1 MTADGFTGGCAAR
14 GVFRPLRL
22 GGFHRVAGSAG
33 AHARG
38 DVMNLNSWIV
48 IVHRSALAAPLVVA
62 CGAALAQDKPTTLP
76 QINVTDSRLGGGIVG
91 ASTTVITAQDIERAP
106 EQTLPDILARE
117 AGIQT
122 SSFFGGFNA
131 AGTTVDMRGFGVT
144 GPSNTLI
151 LINGRRLNDWDLP
164 GFDLSTIARNSIE
177 RIEITRGNSGAV
189 LYGDGAIGG
198 VINIVTK
205 TGKGLPPSARI
216 EGAYGSFLTSEG
228 NFSANGSSGPFSA
241 AVSANAMSSNGY
253 RVNNNLDQKNGTA
266 DFRYATGEGSAFV
279 NIGADDQRMRLPGE
293 RRIDITAGINQYI
306 DDRRGT
312 NTPLNYADKQGVR
325 VTAGFTRM
333 LMDGIELI
341 VDGGIRRKDQQAGF
355 FQPFGEAY
363 VDTKLTTTSVTPRI
377 NVRRDVFGMPHAVI
391 AGVDVYRTVYDSDR
405 SFARSLP
412 SIHQYDATQNMLAGY
427 WQQTIG
433 VLPTTDISFGGR
445 LQRNMTKVRDLYDP
459 TVPQNI
465 SFPQGGPLDRSE
477 TNHAAHIGIEHRFS
491 DGFAVFG
498 RAARSFR
505 VPNVDERIG
514 NAPIVFPL
522 PPPTFDLKT
531 QTSRDIEG
539 GVRVRAGNLSVQSS
553 FYQMELENELH
564 LNPVTFANTNFD
576 PTRRRGVETIAT
588 LNVTDAVR
596 LKGNL
601 TYTQA
606 KFREGPFAGNFV
618 PVVSRWTGS
627 AALSW
632 DIMQKYLTLDAVV
645 RYAGKRFLDND
656 EFNRG
661 TMMIP
666 SYTVVDLRIGGEVQ
680 RFFWSFAV
688 QNLFD
693 RKYFDY
699 GLDTSFTF
707 LGTTFL
713 SYSVYPLPGRTF
725 MARAGISF

>member
-1 MTADGFTGGCAAR
+1 MTRTSRYFLTG
-14 GVFRPLRL
+14 V
-22 GGFHRVAGSAG
+22 
-33 AHARG
+33 
-38 DVMNLNSWIV
+38 
-48 IVHRSALAAPLVVA
+48 SALAA
-62 CGAALAQDKPTTLP
+62 CMGAAAIQTAQAQVQILP
-76 QINVTDSRLGGGIVG
+76 DIDVTASRLGGGITG
-91 ASTTVITAQDIERAP
+91 ASTTVISAQEIERAP

-122 SSFFGGFNA
+122 SGFFGGFNA
-131 AGTTVDMRGFGVT
+131 AGTTIDMRGFGVT

-164 GFDLSTIARNSIE
+164 GFDLTTIARNSIE

-205 TGKGLPPSARI
+205 TGTGLPPSARI
-216 EGAYGSFLTSEG
+216 EGAYGSFRTKEG
-228 NFSANGSSGPFSA
+228 NVSANGSSGPFSA
-241 AVSANAMSSNGY
+241 AISGYALSSDGY
-253 RVNNNLDQKNGTA
+253 RINNDLQQTNATG

-279 NIGADDQRMRLPGE
+279 NIGADDQRMHLPGE
-293 RRIDITAGINQYI
+293 RRIDVTTGLNQYN

-325 VTAGFTRM
+325 VTGGFTRM
-333 LMDGIELI
+333 MMDGVELI

-355 FQPFGEAY
+355 FQRFGEAY
-363 VDTKLTTTSVTPRI
+363 VDSRLTTTSVTPRLNI
-377 NVRRDVFGMPHAVI
+377 RRDVFGMPNTVI
-391 AGVDVYRTVYDSDR
+391 AGVDVYRTVYNSDR
-405 SFARSLP
+405 SFAQGLP
-412 SIHQYDATQNMLAGY
+412 LIHQYDASQNMLAGY

-445 LQRNMTKVRDLYDP
+445 LQRNATKVSDIYDP
-459 TVPQNI
+459 TAPQNF

-477 TNHAAHIGIEHRFS
+477 TNHAAHIGLEHRFS
-491 DGFAVFG
+491 DSFAVFG

-531 QTSRDIEG
+531 QTSRDVEAG
-539 GVRVRAGNLSVQSS
+539 MRLRAGNLSVQSS
-553 FYQMELENELH
+553 VYQMEIENELH
-564 LNPVTFANTNFD
+564 LNPVTFANSNLD

-588 LNVTDAVR
+588 LNVTDTVR

-601 TYTQA
+601 TYAQA

-632 DIMQKYLTLDAVV
+632 DMMQKYLMLDAVL

-666 SYTVVDLRIGGEVQ
+666 SYAVVDLRIGGEVR

-725 MARAGISF
+725 MARAGINF